1 MRNVDRLPRIKS
13 RPFPHVVVKNFLDP
27 PTLDLVIDALA
38 GLEYDFKESDLFSY
52 WASIELT
59 DINQVG
65 WRTIGVSGSRIQAI
79 AEIMADVILEEQDN
93 IGFELDMVAGVTNN
107 GVPLATVVS
116 DLLGID
122 FGMIRPSR
130 EGTQINYASNYAG
143 LKGKNVVLI
152 DDVVSSGSTAE
163 EVIEFVRAREG
174 VPVLAM
180 VLINKKADN
189 KIDDVPLR
197 ALIRA
202 RPVRT

>member
-1 MRNVDRLPRIKS
+1 MSLEGMAAKAKELKDKGQTNREIGHEMHLGQPTIDWLLAKQASGDFDEAP
-13 RPFPHVVVKNFLDP
+13 PPDVK
-27 PTLDLVIDALA
+27 
-38 GLEYDFKESDLFSY
+38 
-52 WASIELT
+52 
-59 DINQVG
+59 VG
-65 WRTIGVSGSRIQAI
+65 WRTIGVSGSRVQAI

-93 IGFELDMVAGVTNN
+93 LGFELDMVAGVTNN
-107 GVPLATVVS
+107 GIPLATMVS
-116 DLLGID
+116 DLLGVD

-130 EGTQINYASNYAG
+130 EGTHINYASNYAG
-143 LKGKNVVLI
+143 LKGKNIVLI

-163 EVIEFVRAREG
+163 EVTKFVREREG

>member
-1 MRNVDRLPRIKS
+1 MSLEGMGAKAKELKDKGQTNREIGHEMHLGQPTIDWLLAKQAS
-13 RPFPHVVVKNFLDP
+13 KNFDETAP
-27 PTLDLVIDALA
+27 PDV
-38 GLEYDFKESDLFSY
+38 K
-52 WASIELT
+52 
-59 DINQVG
+59 VG

-93 IGFELDMVAGVTNN
+93 LGFELDMVAGVTNN
-107 GVPLATVVS
+107 GVPLATMIS
-116 DLLGID
+116 DLLGVD

-143 LKGKNVVLI
+143 LKGKNIVLI

-189 KIDDVPLR
+189 QIDDVPLR

>member
-1 MRNVDRLPRIKS
+1 MAAKAKELKDKGQTNREIGHEMHLGQPTIDWLLAKQASGNFDEAP
-13 RPFPHVVVKNFLDP
+13 PPDVK
-27 PTLDLVIDALA
+27 
-38 GLEYDFKESDLFSY
+38 
-52 WASIELT
+52 
-59 DINQVG
+59 VG

-93 IGFELDMVAGVTNN
+93 LGFELDMVAGVTNN
-107 GVPLATVVS
+107 GIPLATMVS
-116 DLLGID
+116 DLLGVD

-130 EGTQINYASNYAG
+130 EGTDINYASNYAG
-143 LKGKNVVLI
+143 LKGKNIVLI

-163 EVIEFVRAREG
+163 EVIKFVRAREG

>member
-1 MRNVDRLPRIKS
+1 MSLEGMAAKAKELKDKGQTNREIGHEMHLGQPTIDWLLAKKASENFDEAP
-13 RPFPHVVVKNFLDP
+13 PPDVK
-27 PTLDLVIDALA
+27 
-38 GLEYDFKESDLFSY
+38 
-52 WASIELT
+52 
-59 DINQVG
+59 VG
-65 WRTIGVSGSRIQAI
+65 WRTIGVSGSRVQAI

-93 IGFELDMVAGVTNN
+93 LGFELDMVAGVTNN
-107 GVPLATVVS
+107 GIPLATMVS
-116 DLLGID
+116 DLLGVD

-130 EGTQINYASNYAG
+130 EGTEINYASNYAG
-143 LKGKNVVLI
+143 LKGKNIVLI

-174 VPVLAM
+174 VPVLVM

>member
-1 MRNVDRLPRIKS
+1 MSLEGMAAKAKELKDKGQTNREIGHEMHLGKS
-13 RPFPHVVVKNFLDP
+13 TIDWLLTKQASGNFDEAPPPDVK
-27 PTLDLVIDALA
+27 
-38 GLEYDFKESDLFSY
+38 
-52 WASIELT
+52 
-59 DINQVG
+59 VG

-93 IGFELDMVAGVTNN
+93 LGFELDMVAGVTNN
-107 GVPLATVVS
+107 GVPLATMVS
-116 DLLGID
+116 DLLGVD

-143 LKGKNVVLI
+143 LKGKNIVLI

>member
-1 MRNVDRLPRIKS
+1 M
-13 RPFPHVVVKNFLDP
+13 
-27 PTLDLVIDALA
+27 
-38 GLEYDFKESDLFSY
+38 
-52 WASIELT
+52 SIENMMARAKELKVEGQSNREISQEMHLAQAT
-59 DINQVG
+59 VDWLLAKQASENFDGALPPDVKVG

-107 GVPLATVVS
+107 GIPLATIVS
-116 DLLGID
+116 DLLGVD

-143 LKGKNVVLI
+143 LKGKNIVII

-163 EVIEFVRAREG
+163 EVIKFVREREG
-174 VPVLAM
+174 IPVLAI

>member
-1 MRNVDRLPRIKS
+1 M
-13 RPFPHVVVKNFLDP
+13 
-27 PTLDLVIDALA
+27 
-38 GLEYDFKESDLFSY
+38 
-52 WASIELT
+52 SIEKMAAKAKELKDKGQGNREISQEMHLSQAT
-59 DINQVG
+59 VEWLLAKQASENFEEAPPPDVKVG

-93 IGFELDMVAGVTNN
+93 LEFELDMVAGVANN
-107 GVPLATVVS
+107 GVPLATMVS
-116 DLLGID
+116 NLLGVD
-122 FGMIRPSR
+122 FGVIRPSR

-143 LKGKNVVLI
+143 LKGKNIVII
-152 DDVVSSGSTAE
+152 DDVVGSGSTAE
-163 EVIEFVRAREG
+163 EVIEFVRARKG

-180 VLINKKADN
+180 VLINKRADN

>member
-1 MRNVDRLPRIKS
+1 M
-13 RPFPHVVVKNFLDP
+13 
-27 PTLDLVIDALA
+27 
-38 GLEYDFKESDLFSY
+38 
-52 WASIELT
+52 SIENMMARAKELKEEGQSNREISQEMHLAQT
-59 DINQVG
+59 TVDWLLAKQASENFDETLPPDVKVG

-93 IGFELDMVAGVTNN
+93 LGFELDMVAGVTNN
-107 GVPLATVVS
+107 GVPLATMVS
-116 DLLGID
+116 DLLGVD

-143 LKGKNVVLI
+143 LKGKNIVLI
-152 DDVVSSGSTAE
+152 DDVVSSGSTSE
-163 EVIEFVRAREG
+163 EVIKFVKAREG
-174 VPVLAM
+174 LPVLAM

>member
-1 MRNVDRLPRIKS
+1 M
-13 RPFPHVVVKNFLDP
+13 
-27 PTLDLVIDALA
+27 
-38 GLEYDFKESDLFSY
+38 
-52 WASIELT
+52 SIEKMAAKAKELKDKGQGNREISQEMNLSQAT
-59 DINQVG
+59 VEWLLAKQASGNFGEAPPPDVKVG

-93 IGFELDMVAGVTNN
+93 IGFELDMVAGVANN
-107 GVPLATVVS
+107 GVPLATMVS
-116 DLLGID
+116 DQLGVD
-122 FGMIRPSR
+122 FGVIRPSR

-143 LKGKNVVLI
+143 LKGKNIVII

-180 VLINKKADN
+180 VLINKRADN

>member
-1 MRNVDRLPRIKS
+1 MARAKELKEEGQSNREISQEMHLAQATVDWLLAKQASENFDGALP
-13 RPFPHVVVKNFLDP
+13 PDVK
-27 PTLDLVIDALA
+27 
-38 GLEYDFKESDLFSY
+38 
-52 WASIELT
+52 
-59 DINQVG
+59 VG

-107 GVPLATVVS
+107 GVPLATMVS
-116 DLLGID
+116 DLLGVD

-143 LKGKNVVLI
+143 LKGKNIVII

-163 EVIEFVRAREG
+163 EVIKFVKARKG
-174 VPVLAM
+174 LPVLTM

-189 KIDDVPLR
+189 KIEDVPLR

>member
-1 MRNVDRLPRIKS
+1 MARAKELKEEGQSNREISQEMHLAQATVDWLLAKQASENFDGALP
-13 RPFPHVVVKNFLDP
+13 PDVK
-27 PTLDLVIDALA
+27 
-38 GLEYDFKESDLFSY
+38 
-52 WASIELT
+52 
-59 DINQVG
+59 VG

-93 IGFELDMVAGVTNN
+93 LGFELDMVAGVTNN
-107 GVPLATVVS
+107 GIPLATMVS
-116 DLLGID
+116 DLLGVD

-143 LKGKNVVLI
+143 LKGKNIVLI

-163 EVIEFVRAREG
+163 EVIKFVKSKEG
-174 VPVLAM
+174 VPVLTM

>member
-1 MRNVDRLPRIKS
+1 MSLEGMAAKAKELKDKGQTNREIGHEMHLGQPTIDWLLAKQASENFDEAP
-13 RPFPHVVVKNFLDP
+13 PPDVK
-27 PTLDLVIDALA
+27 
-38 GLEYDFKESDLFSY
+38 
-52 WASIELT
+52 
-59 DINQVG
+59 VG

-93 IGFELDMVAGVTNN
+93 LGFELDMVAGVTNN
-107 GVPLATVVS
+107 GIPLATMVS
-116 DLLGID
+116 DLLGVD

-143 LKGKNVVLI
+143 LKGKNIVLI

>member
-1 MRNVDRLPRIKS
+1 MS
-13 RPFPHVVVKNFLDP
+13 M
-27 PTLDLVIDALA
+27 
-38 GLEYDFKESDLFSY
+38 
-52 WASIELT
+52 SIENMMARAKELKEEGQSNREISQEMHLAQAT
-59 DINQVG
+59 GDWLLAKQASENFDGALPPDVKVG
-65 WRTIGVSGSRIQAI
+65 WRTIGVSGSRIQSI

-107 GVPLATVVS
+107 GVPLATMVS
-116 DLLGID
+116 DLLGVD

-143 LKGKNVVLI
+143 LKGKNIVLI

-163 EVIEFVRAREG
+163 EVIKFVKAREG

-189 KIDDVPLR
+189 KIDSVPLR

>member
-1 MRNVDRLPRIKS
+1 M
-13 RPFPHVVVKNFLDP
+13 
-27 PTLDLVIDALA
+27 
-38 GLEYDFKESDLFSY
+38 
-52 WASIELT
+52 SIENMMARAKELKEKGQSNREISQEMHLSQAT
-59 DINQVG
+59 VEWLLAKQASENFDGALPPDVKVG

-107 GVPLATVVS
+107 GVPLATIVS
-116 DLLGID
+116 DLLGVD

-143 LKGKNVVLI
+143 LKGKNIVLI

-163 EVIEFVRAREG
+163 EVIKFVKERKG

-180 VLINKKADN
+180 ALINKKADN

>member
-1 MRNVDRLPRIKS
+1 MSLEGMAAKAKELKDKGQTNREIGHEMHLGQPTIDWLLAKQAS
-13 RPFPHVVVKNFLDP
+13 KNFDEAP
-27 PTLDLVIDALA
+27 PPDV
-38 GLEYDFKESDLFSY
+38 K
-52 WASIELT
+52 
-59 DINQVG
+59 VG

-93 IGFELDMVAGVTNN
+93 LGFELDMVAGVTNN
-107 GVPLATVVS
+107 GIPLATMVS
-116 DLLGID
+116 DLLGVD

-130 EGTQINYASNYAG
+130 EGTHINYASNYAG
-143 LKGKNVVLI
+143 LKGKNIVLI

-163 EVIEFVRAREG
+163 EVIKFVRAREG

>member
-1 MRNVDRLPRIKS
+1 M
-13 RPFPHVVVKNFLDP
+13 
-27 PTLDLVIDALA
+27 
-38 GLEYDFKESDLFSY
+38 
-52 WASIELT
+52 SIEKMAAKVKELKDKGQGNREISQEMNLSQAT
-59 DINQVG
+59 VEWLLAKQASEKFDEALPPDVKVG

-93 IGFELDMVAGVTNN
+93 LGFELDMVAGVANN
-107 GVPLATVVS
+107 GVPLATMVS
-116 DLLGID
+116 DLLGVD
-122 FGMIRPSR
+122 FGVIRPSR

-143 LKGKNVVLI
+143 LKGKNIVII
-152 DDVVSSGSTAE
+152 DDVVSSGTTAE

-174 VPVLAM
+174 APVLAM

-189 KIDDVPLR
+189 KIGDVPLR

>member
-1 MRNVDRLPRIKS
+1 MSLEGMAAKAKELKDKGQTNREIGHEMHLGQPTIDWLLAKQAS
-13 RPFPHVVVKNFLDP
+13 KNFDETAP
-27 PTLDLVIDALA
+27 PDV
-38 GLEYDFKESDLFSY
+38 K
-52 WASIELT
+52 
-59 DINQVG
+59 VG

-93 IGFELDMVAGVTNN
+93 LGFELDMVAGVTNN
-107 GVPLATVVS
+107 GVPLATMIS
-116 DLLGID
+116 DLLGVD

-130 EGTQINYASNYAG
+130 EGTHINYASNYAG
-143 LKGKNVVLI
+143 LKGKNIVLI

>member
-1 MRNVDRLPRIKS
+1 MSLEGMAAKAKELKDKGQTNREIGHEMHLGQPTIDWLLAKQASGNFDEAP
-13 RPFPHVVVKNFLDP
+13 PPDVK
-27 PTLDLVIDALA
+27 
-38 GLEYDFKESDLFSY
+38 
-52 WASIELT
+52 
-59 DINQVG
+59 VG

-107 GVPLATVVS
+107 GVPLATMVS
-116 DLLGID
+116 DLLGVD

-143 LKGKNVVLI
+143 LKGKNIVLI

>member
-1 MRNVDRLPRIKS
+1 M
-13 RPFPHVVVKNFLDP
+13 
-27 PTLDLVIDALA
+27 
-38 GLEYDFKESDLFSY
+38 
-52 WASIELT
+52 SIEKMATKVKELKDKGQSNREISQEMNLSQAT
-59 DINQVG
+59 VEWLLAKQASENFDEAPPPDVKVG

-93 IGFELDMVAGVTNN
+93 LEFELDMVAGVANN
-107 GVPLATVVS
+107 GVPLATMVS
-116 DLLGID
+116 DLLGVD

-143 LKGKNVVLI
+143 LKGKNIVII
-152 DDVVSSGSTAE
+152 DDVVSSGTTAE

-180 VLINKKADN
+180 VLINKRADN

>member
-1 MRNVDRLPRIKS
+1 M
-13 RPFPHVVVKNFLDP
+13 
-27 PTLDLVIDALA
+27 
-38 GLEYDFKESDLFSY
+38 
-52 WASIELT
+52 SIENMMARAKELKEEGQSNREISQEMHLAQATVDWLLT
-59 DINQVG
+59 KQASENFDEAPPPDVKVG

-107 GVPLATVVS
+107 GVPLATIVS
-116 DLLGID
+116 DLLGVD
-122 FGMIRPSR
+122 FGVIRPSR

-143 LKGKNVVLI
+143 LKGKNIVLI

-163 EVIEFVRAREG
+163 EVIEFVKARKG

>member
-1 MRNVDRLPRIKS
+1 MAKVKELKDKGQGNREISQEMNLSQATVEWLLAKQASEKFDEALP
-13 RPFPHVVVKNFLDP
+13 PDVK
-27 PTLDLVIDALA
+27 
-38 GLEYDFKESDLFSY
+38 
-52 WASIELT
+52 
-59 DINQVG
+59 VG

-93 IGFELDMVAGVTNN
+93 IGFELDMVAGVANN
-107 GVPLATVVS
+107 GVPLATMVS
-116 DLLGID
+116 DLLGVD
-122 FGMIRPSR
+122 FGVIRPSR

-143 LKGKNVVLI
+143 LKGKNIVII

-180 VLINKKADN
+180 VLINKRADN